1 MTSIGENDR
10 LYAEREKRFKDIVAL
25 KKVDRVKVMPVVTAY
40 FPTKVKG
47 ISNRDAGYDNVL
59 RYRSMKEAV
68 LDFGWDFAT
77 RSGLIL
83 SEGLEA
89 VGVLQMRWPGKDL
102 LDDAPFQ
109 FVENEWVTEDEYDE
123 LLGDPNHFT
132 LTKILPRIASELSGL
147 GQIQFPPLYWLSD
160 AYNLVFTLGGMLA
173 APPLRKVLESLLRL
187 ADAAGANLA
196 ARGGHIEEMATL
208 GILGTLVIP

>member
-10 LYAEREKRFKDIVAL
+10 LYAEREKRFNDIVAL

-47 ISNRDAGYDNVL
+47 TCNRDAGYDNVL

-77 RSGLIL
+77 PSGLIL

-89 VGVLQMRWPGKDL
+89 VGVLQIRWPGKDL

-109 FVENEWVTEDEYDE
+109 FVENEWVAEDEYDE
-123 LLGDPNHFT
+123 LLGLAIADPWYRGRLKE
-132 LTKILPRIASELSGL
+132 LTRLREVLLDYFL
-147 GQIQFPPLYWLSD
+147 GENRFGSTESSWRSYFH
-160 AYNLVFTLGGMLA
+160 AYGLA
-173 APPLRKVLESLLRL
+173 AAIKRE
-187 ADAAGANLA
+187 A
-196 ARGGHIEEMATL
+196 MW
-208 GILGTLVIP
+208 